1 VKTGQ
6 GSAKGLSTI
15 ELETEADMAGVD
27 AAIFQKYAW
36 TPNRTSRVE
45 GAGQNGYSLER
56 KTALANT
63 IETNETTPIRCV

>member
-1 VKTGQ
+1 MRVGRQ
-6 GSAKGLSTI
+6 
-15 ELETEADMAGVD
+15 
-27 AAIFQKYAW
+27 
-36 TPNRTSRVE
+36 NRTSRVE

>member
-1 VKTGQ
+1 
-6 GSAKGLSTI
+6 
-15 ELETEADMAGVD
+15 MAGVD